1 MSLPNNN
8 AQFEMKLVT
17 YVVVTAVVL
26 LPLPS
31 HFRQNKI
38 EVSTQAP
45 IFFVFVDTV
54 VVADVAFVR
63 HSMKVT
69 SRALHDV

>member
-1 MSLPNNN
+1 MSLLNNN
-8 AQFEMKLVT
+8 AQFKMKLVT

-31 HFRQNKI
+31 RIQQNEI

-45 IFFVFVDTV
+45 TFFVFVDTV

-63 HSMKVT
+63 HGMKVT
-69 SRALHDV
+69 GCALHDV

>member
-1 MSLPNNN
+1 
-8 AQFEMKLVT
+8 MKLVT

-31 HFRQNKI
+31 RIQQNEI

-45 IFFVFVDTV
+45 TFFVFVDTV
-54 VVADVAFVR
+54 VVADVAFVQ
-63 HSMKVT
+63 HGMKVT
-69 SRALHDV
+69 GRALHDV